1 MLLPPDVRE
10 DDGFSLMEAVVA
22 LLVLAVTAVSVA
34 GLLTNTLDAAR
45 GNTQRTAASEVA
57 GNVMEAVRNQS
68 ADDIPDGRTVI
79 GNQFVDGT
87 QYNVVQDAAYVP
99 AAGGATC
106 AGGGAP
112 AYKRVAVT
120 ISWLQDGRTRTM
132 RSDTLRALTYGN
144 DALTGGAVAVKVLG
158 SDGKGQPGLPVTL
171 APSPTGP
178 VVGTSTTDDD
188 GCVVFAGRT
197 AGNYRATV
205 TTGGYVDVDGN
216 SIASS
221 GEFGIV
227 GGQTTSTTITY
238 EKAAA
243 LAVSLSGAQDATATV
258 PALLP
263 MTMYNTDRWSG
274 TQYRVYRDCTIVGGA
289 LCFTGNAGPTPPPN
303 TVRST
308 AGLFP
313 ANYKFWPGSCTDA
326 QPTSSVNVLVGGA
339 DVTNAALP
347 LATVKVTK
355 QSAGSVY
362 AAHAVELAALGGRCT
377 SGEVIALGTMTANQ
391 TKVFALPDGKWTL
404 QTATTVPVNPSGSQT
419 KDLKAT
425 DSSIPTVT
433 VP

>member
-1 MLLPPDVRE
+1 M
-10 DDGFSLMEAVVA
+10 
-22 LLVLAVTAVSVA
+22 
-34 GLLTNTLDAAR
+34 
-45 GNTQRTAASEVA
+45 
-57 GNVMEAVRNQS
+57 
-68 ADDIPDGRTVI
+68 
-79 GNQFVDGT
+79 
-87 QYNVVQDAAYVP
+87 
-99 AAGGATC
+99 
-106 AGGGAP
+106 
-112 AYKRVAVT
+112 T

-313 ANYKFWPGSCTDA
+313 ANYKFWPGNLHRRAAD
-326 QPTSSVNVLVGGA
+326 LVGERA
-339 DVTNAALP
+339 R
-347 LATVKVTK
+347 
-355 QSAGSVY
+355 
-362 AAHAVELAALGGRCT
+362 GGRRRHQRRAAA
-377 SGEVIALGTMTANQ
+377 GDGQGHQAERRLGLRGARRR
-391 TKVFALPDGKWTL
+391 AWPPWEG
-404 QTATTVPVNPSGSQT
+404 AAPR
-419 KDLKAT
+419 AR
-425 DSSIPTVT
+425 SSHWAP
-433 VP
+433 